1 MSLISMHQALFGPDR
16 SVYRYAC
23 LKNET
28 KSERVLSCSLS
39 RSLFHIVC
47 GPQLGG
53 FGVPYLGLHFM
64 SPRKSNILFQSHIF
78 DFELRYFGQ
87 SIIFLFFFVIDFIVF

>member
-1 MSLISMHQALFGPDR
+1 MSLISMHQALFDPDR

-39 RSLFHIVC
+39 PSLFHIDC
-47 GPQLGG
+47 GPQP
-53 FGVPYLGLHFM
+53 VNWEVSM
-64 SPRKSNILFQSHIF
+64 SHIYGCISRH
-78 DFELRYFGQ
+78 L
-87 SIIFLFFFVIDFIVF
+87 FL